1 MASASSCLETQLA
14 PRIFGIP
21 DKKITMATRTMHVQR
36 FEFRSWRR
44 ATWTHIYWT
53 NSRLVLIYFH
63 CFKKKICPNNITIT
77 IAIDYLRVLVYQCDL
92 ISETWAKSKHY
103 RKRIV
108 ATVGVVAEFRV
119 PQGILGGLG
128 PSQVGP
134 LALSHQNCTGAKI
147 VICVRNITSSFY
159 AIVRCQAG
167 FKKHSRSS
175 CQRWNTIIQITL
187 VFTLYLYCIEFS

>member
-36 FEFRSWRR
+36 FEFRNWRR

-63 CFKKKICPNNITIT
+63 CFKKKNCPNNITIT

-92 ISETWAKSKHY
+92 ISEMWAKSKHHQKNVIKCFLDY
-103 RKRIV
+103 LFNL
-108 ATVGVVAEFRV
+108 AC
-119 PQGILGGLG
+119 ILGSIIKSSLIIDEFYLKLSSPNSPNYSHPLHHAAPGRPVLLLHPKTPTAYSGLT
-128 PSQVGP
+128 
-134 LALSHQNCTGAKI
+134 LARIS
-147 VICVRNITSSFY
+147 
-159 AIVRCQAG
+159 
-167 FKKHSRSS
+167 
-175 CQRWNTIIQITL
+175 
-187 VFTLYLYCIEFS
+187 